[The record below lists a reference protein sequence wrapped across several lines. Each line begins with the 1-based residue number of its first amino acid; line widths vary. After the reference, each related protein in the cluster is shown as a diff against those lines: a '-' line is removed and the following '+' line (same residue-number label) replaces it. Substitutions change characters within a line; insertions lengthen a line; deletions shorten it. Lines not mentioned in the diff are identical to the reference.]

1 MEKKVFF
8 ISGIDTGVG
17 KTYATGLLARA
28 IAKKGHSVITQ
39 KMVQTGNTDI
49 SEDIEK
55 HRELMGIPLNEDDKA
70 GTTCPYIFSYP
81 CSPHMAADRDGKKI
95 DLSYINIKTDFLK
108 NKYDY
113 ILLEGAGG
121 LMVPLSY
128 DKLTIDFI
136 REMHYPL
143 ILVTSGKL
151 GSINHTLLSLYACHQ
166 QSIKV
171 SAIIYNRYP
180 QIDKE
185 IEDNTL
191 IYLRQ
196 YLLQNCPDTVLIV
209 LPEYQEEKCFGEE
222 DLDFLFDR

>member
-1 MEKKVFF
+1 MEQKVFF

-28 IAKKGHSVITQ
+28 IAKRGYSVITQ
-39 KMVQTGNTDI
+39 KMVQTGNTDL

-55 HRELMGIPLNEDDKA
+55 HRELMGISLNDDDKA
-70 GTTCPYIFSYP
+70 GTTCPYVFSYP
-81 CSPHMAADRDGKKI
+81 CSPHMAAERDGKEI
-95 DLSYINIKTDFLK
+95 DLSYINTKTDLLK
-108 NKYDY
+108 NSYDY
-113 ILLEGAGG
+113 VLLEGAGG

-136 REMHYPL
+136 HEMHYPL

-166 QSIKV
+166 QGIKV
-171 SAIIYNRYP
+171 AAVIYNLYP

-185 IEDNTL
+185 IEENTL
-191 IYLRQ
+191 VYLRQ
-196 YLLQNCPDTVLIV
+196 HLLHNCPDTELIV
-209 LPEYQEEKCFGEE
+209 LPEYLGEE
-222 DLDFLFDR
+222 YFSNVDLSFLLA

>member
-1 MEKKVFF
+1 MEQKVFF

-28 IAKKGHSVITQ
+28 IAKRGYSVITQ
-39 KMVQTGNTDI
+39 KMVQTGNTDL

-55 HRELMGIPLNEDDKA
+55 HRELMGISLNDDDKA
-70 GTTCPYIFSYP
+70 GTTCPYVFSYP
-81 CSPHMAADRDGKKI
+81 CSPHMAAERDGKEI
-95 DLSYINIKTDFLK
+95 DLSYINTKTDLLK
-108 NKYDY
+108 NSYDY
-113 ILLEGAGG
+113 VLLEGAGG

-166 QSIKV
+166 QGIKV
-171 SAIIYNRYP
+171 AAVIYNLYP
-180 QIDKE
+180 QTDKE
-185 IEDNTL
+185 IEENTL
-191 IYLRQ
+191 VYLRRH
-196 YLLQNCPDTVLIV
+196 LLHNCPDTELIE
-209 LPEYQEEKCFGEE
+209 LPEYLGEE
-222 DLDFLFDR
+222 YFSNVDLSFLLA

>member
-28 IAKKGHSVITQ
+28 IAKRGYSVITQ
-39 KMVQTGNTDI
+39 KMVQTGNNDI

-55 HRELMGIPLNEDDKA
+55 HRELMGISLNEDDKA

-81 CSPHMAADRDGKKI
+81 CSPHMAAERDGKKI
-95 DLSYINIKTDFLK
+95 DLSYINTMTDSLK
-108 NKYDY
+108 NSYDY

-121 LMVPLSY
+121 LMVPISY

-136 REMHYPL
+136 REMQYPL

-151 GSINHTLLSLYACHQ
+151 GSINHTLLSLYACQ
-166 QSIKV
+166 QQGIKV
-171 SAIIYNRYP
+171 AAVIYNLYP

-191 IYLRQ
+191 VYLRR
-196 YLLQNCPDTVLIV
+196 YLSHNCPDTELIV
-209 LPEYQEEKCFGEE
+209 LPEYQEEECFSKEN
-222 DLDFLFDR
+222 LSFLLA

>member
-8 ISGIDTGVG
+8 ISGIDTAVG

-28 IAKKGHSVITQ
+28 IANSGHSVITQ

-55 HRELMGIPLNEDDKA
+55 HRELMGIPLNDDDKA

-81 CSPHMAADRDGKKI
+81 CSPHMAAERDGKEI
-95 DLSYINIKTDFLK
+95 NLSHITIKTDILK
-108 NKYDY
+108 NNYDY
-113 ILLEGAGG
+113 VLLEGAGG

-166 QSIKV
+166 QGIKV
-171 SAIIYNRYP
+171 VALIYNLYP

-196 YLLQNCPDTVLIV
+196 YLSHNCPKTELIV
-209 LPEYQEEKCFGEE
+209 LPEYHEEECFKKEN
-222 DLDFLFDR
+222 LRFLHA